1 METIVV
7 LGADRVGKTTAVR
20 NTSEMLKG
28 YGSIVTIAH
37 FGAVS
42 PKSHSPV
49 QQFTDFIGTY
59 DPNACDFL
67 IFDRFVSDTLFYE
80 PYRYQMPPIPHS
92 YASEVESMLI
102 ESSNHIDVVLIGH
115 AWNEDMVK
123 RHTEEIVAR
132 DLGCTGYWV
141 NAQLQKLKAEH
152 EAYYEFT
159 TNYLKNT
166 SIIHQS
172 SINYLDGDLYGDDIT
187 LSYCDG
193 LQLP

>member
-1 METIVV
+1 METIIV

-28 YGSIVTIAH
+28 YGSVVTLAH

-67 IFDRFVSDTLFYE
+67 LFDRFVSDTLFYE
-80 PYRYQMPPIPHS
+80 PYRYQLPPIPNA

-102 ESSNHIDVVLIGH
+102 ESSERIDVVLINH

-132 DLGCTGYWV
+132 DPGCTGYWV
-141 NAQLQKLKAEH
+141 HAQLQKLKAEH
-152 EAYYEFT
+152 DAYYEFT
-159 TNYLKNT
+159 TNYLKT
-166 SIIHQS
+166 ISIIPQS
-172 SINYLDGDLYGDDIT
+172 AIHYLDGDLYGDDIA
-187 LSYCDG
+187 LSYCEG

>member
-1 METIVV
+1 METIIV

-28 YGSIVTIAH
+28 YGSIVTVAH
-37 FGAVS
+37 FGAVD

-59 DPNACDFL
+59 DNNSCDFL
-67 IFDRFVSDTLFYE
+67 LFDRFVSDTLFYE
-80 PYRYQMPPIPHS
+80 PYRYQMPPIPDS

-102 ESSNHIDVVLIGH
+102 ESSERIDVVLVNH

-123 RHTEEIVAR
+123 RHTEEIMSR
-132 DLGCTGYWV
+132 DRGCTSYWV
-141 NAQLQKLKAEH
+141 NAQLQKLRAEH
-152 EAYYEFT
+152 EAYYRFT
-159 TNYLKNT
+159 ENFLKNT
-166 SIIHQS
+166 SIIQQS
-172 SINYLDGDLYGDDIT
+172 SIHYLDGDLYGDDIA
-187 LSYCDG
+187 LSYCEG

>member
-7 LGADRVGKTTAVR
+7 LGADRVGKTTAVK
-20 NTSEMLKG
+20 NTREMLEG
-28 YGSIVTIAH
+28 YGSLVTIAH

-59 DPNACDFL
+59 DNSACDFL
-67 IFDRFVSDTLFYE
+67 FFDRFVSDTLFYE
-80 PYRYQMPPIPHS
+80 PYRYQLPPIPDA
-92 YASEVESMLI
+92 YASEVESMLMAA
-102 ESSNHIDVVLIGH
+102 SSRIDVVLISH
-115 AWNEDMVK
+115 AWNDGMVK
-123 RHTEEIVAR
+123 RHTEEILAKDR
-132 DLGCTGYWV
+132 GCTGYWV

-166 SIIHQS
+166 SIIPQS
-172 SINYLDGDLYGDDIT
+172 SIHYLDGDLYGDDIT